1 VGPVDLNSV
10 EPRLTRSPGSLSKE
24 TDEMPYLRLF
34 QFSWNLI

>member
-10 EPRLTRSPGSLSKE
+10 EPRLTRSPSSLTKE
-24 TDEMPYLRLF
+24 ANEMLYLMLF